1 MIYKMLQKYSKK
13 IINLFKIIYLSKL
26 YFKIPLKNEII
37 IFDTEGSEKI
47 NDCFVFKTKP
57 NILDVRRNEI
67 NIYVLIYSF
76 FKFKYKEYKY

>member
-37 IFDTEGSEKI
+37 IFDAEGSEKI
-47 NDCFVFKTKP
+47 NDCFVFKKKP

-67 NIYVLIYSF
+67 NIY
-76 FKFKYKEYKY
+76 